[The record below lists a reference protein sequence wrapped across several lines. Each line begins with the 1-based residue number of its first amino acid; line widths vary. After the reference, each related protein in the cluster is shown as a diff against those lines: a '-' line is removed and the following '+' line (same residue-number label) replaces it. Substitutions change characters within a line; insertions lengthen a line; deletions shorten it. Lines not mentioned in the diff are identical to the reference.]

1 MRQPK
6 QGCVVLYTL
15 APCTLIPKR
24 AAEIIAFCSAWTS
37 DASRNALKP
46 TGESIGS
53 EFLLTTKHNP
63 KYTTRIIHCAVKKRN
78 GTTLSA
84 LPNVFAQDFRATR
97 PQSRWG
103 RLQSQ
108 IDCVEGR
115 RHIRMRE
122 LGVRTG
128 NPGKLAELP
137 WHSHPTRRWP
147 KSNQL
152 FVTFMIADPEPQEPV
167 GAFQCE
173 KRTSKREADPSL
185 RSG

>member
-1 MRQPK
+1 
-6 QGCVVLYTL
+6 
-15 APCTLIPKR
+15 AIR
-24 AAEIIAFCSAWTS
+24 AFYVFAHSSPYSQARPRGVREVETKSIFGSIRITS

-137 WHSHPTRRWP
+137 WHSHPTRR
-147 KSNQL
+147 
-152 FVTFMIADPEPQEPV
+152 
-167 GAFQCE
+167 
-173 KRTSKREADPSL
+173 
-185 RSG
+185 